1 MVTGLSVSCVCVCV
15 CVCVCDLYGQ
25 PAQGILAYLIL
36 GLVATDLLS
45 GLLTEPFHLLAGCLQ
60 HNLLL
65 LQFSVLLFDHGHF
78 SLELSQLF

>member
-1 MVTGLSVSCVCVCV
+1 M
-15 CVCVCDLYGQ
+15 CVCVCDLCRQ

-45 GLLTEPFHLLAGCLQ
+45 GLLTEPFHLLARCLQ

-65 LQFSVLLFDHGHF
+65 PQFSILLFDRGHF